1 MRTPSYGRN
10 LRPHPCREMPPF
22 NNDPPKEKNNMLNVY
37 TPFPRY
43 ENAIIVGDTAAEALA
58 ALRIYGRGL
67 VGGDIPAM
75 EVWHPTEKMLEC
87 TSCAIHDRPSI
98 LESAARRI
106 GAEYILLEENGDP
119 HLNPIVMKEPLEA
132 AGFTVKVLDVKGE
145 ALEVVAR
152 AAALY
157 GEEKQAERIARDY
170 EERLAAVKAKP
181 ALPKLRVLTLLGI
194 RHPIED
200 AVYCLAATR
209 RSDLSA
215 EIVEALGCEN
225 PVDVPESSEQIR
237 GMYSLSEQS
246 LADLILASAP
256 DAVVLSG
263 DSTAA
268 WKFVKQALELRPT
281 IGVGKAFR
289 HHALIALPWYCRP
302 MGWRM
307 PRVLEVWYGALS
319 ALAR

>member
-1 MRTPSYGRN
+1 
-10 LRPHPCREMPPF
+10 
-22 NNDPPKEKNNMLNVY
+22 MLNVY

-58 ALRIYGRGL
+58 ALRIYGRAL

-87 TSCAIHDRPSI
+87 TSCAIHDRPRI
-98 LESAARRI
+98 LEAGARRI
-106 GAEYILLEENGDP
+106 GAEYILLEDNGDR
-119 HLNPIVMKEPLEA
+119 HLNPIVMKEPLET
-132 AGFTVKVLDVKGE
+132 AGFNVKVLDVKGS
-145 ALEVVAR
+145 ALEVVSR

-170 EERLAAVKAKP
+170 EERLAAVKEKP
-181 ALPKLRVLTLLGI
+181 ALAPLKVLTLLGI
-194 RHPIED
+194 RHPVQD
-200 AVYCLAATR
+200 AVYCLAATPR
-209 RSDLSA
+209 A
-215 EIVEALGCEN
+215 ELTADVVEYLGCTN
-225 PVDVPESSEQIR
+225 PVNVPESYEQIR

-256 DAVVLSG
+256 DAIVLSG

-268 WKFVKQALELRPT
+268 WQFVQQALQVRPA

-289 HHALIALPWYCRP
+289 RHALIPLPWFSRP
-302 MGWRM
+302 MGWRL
-307 PRVLEVWYGALS
+307 PRVLEIWYGAL
-319 ALAR
+319 AAVGGAH